1 MVVQATLFIATL
13 FSPSKIHIINKSQ
26 GGITMVRLRVEE
38 ILKEQGKTRYW
49 LNKRMEMH
57 YVSFKNMIENNTT
70 SIRFETLDKLSTLLD
85 VPIGDLF
92 EKTDDSVDN

>member
-1 MVVQATLFIATL
+1 
-13 FSPSKIHIINKSQ
+13 
-26 GGITMVRLRVEE
+26 MVRLRVIE
-38 ILKEQGKTRYW
+38 ILEEQGKSRYW

-92 EKTDDSVDN
+92 EKTDD

>member
-1 MVVQATLFIATL
+1 MVVQATLFIDTL
-13 FSPSKIHIINKSQ
+13 FSPSKILIINKSQ